1 MRILALE
8 SSALTASCAVCE
20 ENLVVYESSITA
32 GLTHS
37 QTLMVMVENMLKSTN
52 QKLED
57 IDAIAVS
64 VGPGSF
70 TGLRIGVSS
79 AKGMAKA
86 LRCPCIG
93 VSTLYGLARNLE
105 GMEVI
110 VCSVMDARRNQVYNA
125 LFDMRRGKDL
135 RICEDRAV
143 SVDELIE
150 QLKLMRYGVPVV
162 LVGDGAEICYR
173 KMKEVLD
180 VRIAPPQ
187 LRLQRAVSVGFCG
200 LEKLKKGDFS
210 PEDEVIPK
218 YLRLSQAE
226 RIKKE
231 LGGKQ

>member
-1 MRILALE
+1 MKILALE
-8 SSALTASCAVCE
+8 SSALTASCAICE
-20 ENLVVYESSITA
+20 EDLVVCESSITA

-37 QTLMVMVENMLKSTN
+37 QTLMVMVENMLN
-52 QKLED
+52 NADQKLKE

-86 LRCPCIG
+86 LNCPCVG
-93 VSTLYGLARNLE
+93 VSTLGGLARNLE
-105 GMEVI
+105 GMEAI
-110 VCSVMDARRNQVYNA
+110 VCSVMDARRDQVYNA
-125 LFDMRRGKDL
+125 LFDMRKGKSARL
-135 RICEDRAV
+135 CEDRAI
-143 SVDELIE
+143 SIDELIK
-150 QLKLMRYGVPVV
+150 QLKSMKFDVPIV
-162 LVGDGAEICYR
+162 LVGDGAKLCYD

-187 LRLQRAVSVGFCG
+187 LRLQRAASVGFCG
-200 LEKLKKGDFS
+200 LEKLKNHDFGLES
-210 PEDEVIPK
+210 EVIPT

-226 RIKKE
+226 RIRKE

>member
-20 ENLVVYESSITA
+20 ENLVVCESSITA

-37 QTLMVMVENMLKSTN
+37 QTLMVMVENMLKN
-52 QKLED
+52 AEQKLED

-86 LRCPCIG
+86 LNCPCIG

-110 VCSVMDARRNQVYNA
+110 VCSVMDALRDQVYNA
-125 LFDMRRGKDL
+125 LFDMRNEKNL
-135 RICEDRAV
+135 RICDDRAI
-143 SVDELIE
+143 SIDELIE
-150 QLKLMRYGVPVV
+150 QLELMKHDVPLL
-162 LVGDGAEICYR
+162 LVGDGAKICYD
-173 KMKEVLD
+173 KMKDILD

-187 LRLQRAVSVGFCG
+187 LRLQRAASVGFCG
-200 LEKLKKGDFS
+200 LEKLKSGNFCL
-210 PEDEVIPK
+210 ENEVIPT

-226 RIKKE
+226 RIRKE

>member
-20 ENLVVYESSITA
+20 ENLVVCESSITA

-37 QTLMVMVENMLKSTN
+37 QTLMVMVENMLKGSN

-86 LRCPCIG
+86 LSCPCIG

-110 VCSVMDARRNQVYNA
+110 ACSVMDARRNQVYNA
-125 LFDMRRGKDL
+125 LFDMRMGKNL
-135 RICEDRAV
+135 RICEDRAI

-150 QLKLMRYGVPVV
+150 QLKLMKYDVPVV
-162 LVGDGAEICYR
+162 LVGDGAELCYG

-180 VRIAPPQ
+180 VKIAPPQ
-187 LRLQRAVSVGFCG
+187 LRLQRAASVGFCG
-200 LEKLKKGDFS
+200 LEKLKKGGFS
-210 PEDEVIPK
+210 PENEVVPK

-226 RIKKE
+226 RIRKE
-231 LGGKQ
+231 LGGK